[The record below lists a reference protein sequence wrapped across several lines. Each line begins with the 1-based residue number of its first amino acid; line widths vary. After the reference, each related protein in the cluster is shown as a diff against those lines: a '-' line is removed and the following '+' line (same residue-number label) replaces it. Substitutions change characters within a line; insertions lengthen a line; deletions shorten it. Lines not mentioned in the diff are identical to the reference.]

1 MGLIIKK
8 KEPSEIVF
16 IEPIEPI
23 EETGVRDIGF
33 PIALGKTKD
42 GGVAPIFFDRES
54 KSWKPAPTL
63 TVGAVLDAERFFG
76 D

>member
-1 MGLIIKK
+1 MANK
-8 KEPSEIVF
+8 KESSEIVF
-16 IEPIEPI
+16 LEPIKPI
-23 EETGVRDIGF
+23 KEIDVRDIGF

-42 GGVAPIFFDRES
+42 GGAAPIFFDRES
-54 KSWKPAPTL
+54 KSWKPAPNL

>member
-42 GGVAPIFFDRES
+42 GGVAPIFFDRKS